1 MFKDLF
7 TLMDIDSAS
16 WFDFP
21 LKENEEGIL
30 CWGQSCHFKQKWS
43 HFRRRLV
50 GKHCHFHL
58 WQTQLCHSGATEQHK
73 LFWQPSAGLVYTFL
87 ASSTHL

>member
-1 MFKDLF
+1 MIMFKDLF

-30 CWGQSCHFKQKWS
+30 CWSELSF
-43 HFRRRLV
+43 
-50 GKHCHFHL
+50 
-58 WQTQLCHSGATEQHK
+58 
-73 LFWQPSAGLVYTFL
+73 
-87 ASSTHL
+87 